1 MNAGLQTSDDYLQIW
16 HSYLDYLRRSLIPYE
31 ENLEQ
36 ELRSKRESQIEEMRD
51 AFQKAINQ
59 LYECKVLILTF
70 LLLLVLNHLFHLRL

>member
-16 HSYLDYLRRSLIPYE
+16 HCYLDYLRRSLIPYD

-59 LYECKVLILTF
+59 LYECKVLILTLI
-70 LLLLVLNHLFHLRL
+70 LLW

>member
-16 HSYLDYLRRSLIPYE
+16 HCYLDYLRRSLIPYD

-70 LLLLVLNHLFHLRL
+70 ILLW